1 MTVVL
6 AHLGTEVPLYILG
19 HLGTDH
25 WWASLLYL
33 MPVLIVVAGI
43 GITSWRD
50 KHRDEDG
57 EDDDAATRPGPSA
70 AP

>member
-1 MTVVL
+1 MTVL
-6 AHLGTEVPLYILG
+6 A

-33 MPVLIVVAGI
+33 LPVLIVVAGI

-50 KHRDEDG
+50 KRRDEDEDEAG
-57 EDDDAATRPGPSA
+57 EDVPTTTPGPTA

>member
-1 MTVVL
+1 MT
-6 AHLGTEVPLYILG
+6 ILG
-19 HLGTDH
+19 HLGTGH

-33 MPVLIVVAGI
+33 LPVLIVVAGI

-50 KHRDEDG
+50 KRHEDED
-57 EDDDAATRPGPSA
+57 EDATTPPGPTP

>member
-1 MTVVL
+1 MTIL
-6 AHLGTEVPLYILG
+6 A

-33 MPVLIVVAGI
+33 LPVLVVAAGI

-50 KHRDEDG
+50 RRRDENA
-57 EDDDAATRPGPSA
+57 DDEVPTTTPGPTA
-70 AP
+70 TP

>member
-1 MTVVL
+1 MTVL
-6 AHLGTEVPLYILG
+6 A

-33 MPVLIVVAGI
+33 LPVLIVVGGI

-50 KHRDEDG
+50 KRRDEDG
-57 EDDDAATRPGPSA
+57 GADGGPTPPGPPA
-70 AP
+70 GP

>member
-1 MTVVL
+1 M
-6 AHLGTEVPLYILG
+6 AALGGERMMVMA

-33 MPVLIVVAGI
+33 LPVLIVVAGI

-50 KHRDEDG
+50 KRHEG
-57 EDDDAATRPGPSA
+57 EDDDAPTTPPGPTP

>member
-1 MTVVL
+1 MTPVF
-6 AHLGTEVPLYILG
+6 A

-57 EDDDAATRPGPSA
+57 EDAAGDDGATTTPGPTA
-70 AP
+70 TP

>member
-1 MTVVL
+1 MMVL
-6 AHLGTEVPLYILG
+6 A

-33 MPVLIVVAGI
+33 LPVLIVVAGI

-50 KHRDEDG
+50 KRHEG
-57 EDDDAATRPGPSA
+57 EDDDAPTTPPGPTP

>member
-1 MTVVL
+1 MTVL
-6 AHLGTEVPLYILG
+6 AHVSSE
-19 HLGTDH
+19 H

-33 MPVLIVVAGI
+33 LPVLIVVAGI

-50 KHRDEDG
+50 KRRD
-57 EDDDAATRPGPSA
+57 EDDDAPTTPPGPTA

>member
-1 MTVVL
+1 MTIL
-6 AHLGTEVPLYILG
+6 A

-50 KHRDEDG
+50 KHREEDEDAAG
-57 EDDDAATRPGPSA
+57 EDAPTTTPGPTA

>member
-1 MTVVL
+1 MSLVL
-6 AHLGTEVPLYILG
+6 A

-33 MPVLIVVAGI
+33 LPVLIVVAGI

-50 KHRDEDG
+50 KRREAAEGADED
-57 EDDDAATRPGPSA
+57 ASATTDPGPT
-70 AP
+70 PLP

>member
-1 MTVVL
+1 MTTVL
-6 AHLGTEVPLYILG
+6 A

-33 MPVLIVVAGI
+33 LPVLIVVAGI

-50 KHRDEDG
+50 KRREDEPGEDG
-57 EDDDAATRPGPSA
+57 PTTPPGPNA

>member
-1 MTVVL
+1 MTVL
-6 AHLGTEVPLYILG
+6 A

-43 GITSWRD
+43 GFTSWRD
-50 KHRDEDG
+50 KRREAAEGPDG
-57 EDDDAATRPGPSA
+57 PDDDGSATTPPDSSE

>member
-1 MTVVL
+1 MTVL
-6 AHLGTEVPLYILG
+6 A

-33 MPVLIVVAGI
+33 LPVLIVVAGI

-50 KHRDEDG
+50 KRRGDDPEAEDPP
-57 EDDDAATRPGPSA
+57 TTTPGPTA

>member
-1 MTVVL
+1 MTVL
-6 AHLGTEVPLYILG
+6 AHLGS
-19 HLGTDH
+19 DH

-33 MPVLIVVAGI
+33 LPVLIVVAGI

-50 KHRDEDG
+50 KRRG
-57 EDDDAATRPGPSA
+57 EDDDDAPTTPPGPTA

>member
-1 MTVVL
+1 MTVL
-6 AHLGTEVPLYILG
+6 A

-50 KHRDEDG
+50 KHRDE
-57 EDDDAATRPGPSA
+57 EDESTPPTPPGDAPNATPGPTP